1 MFPESEKIYIDDYV
15 DNNICLFNCESDG
28 EIFLDMQHSNI
39 KFTFDKQVKNQISF
53 LESQMMEINFGLL
66 FSAKKL

>member
-15 DNNICLFNCESDG
+15 DNNICLFNFESDG